1 MRRFIIRRVI
11 ASVLTVIAST
21 LFVFGVSRAATDPLD
36 LYVQE
41 SGYGITEESRIAIGK
56 ELGLDRSIPVAY
68 VLWLGRAVQGDLG
81 ESLVNKRPVTKVL
94 AEKLPNTLQLGFVA
108 WVVATLI
115 GVPLG
120 VLSAV
125 KRGSALD
132 YLGRGFALF
141 GQAIPNF
148 WFAIVSILIFA
159 VWLKWFPAASKEG
172 LSPTYFVLPA
182 ITLGS
187 AAAAGYLRITRSAML
202 EILDSEF
209 IKMARAKGLSQRD
222 VIWKHGLR
230 NALIPPVT
238 VSALILTGFIT
249 GTVLVEVV
257 FAWPG
262 IGRVAVTSV
271 TNNDFPVL
279 TGAMLLFTVMYV
291 VMNFLTDLLYVVIDP
306 RIRYG

>member
-1 MRRFIIRRVI
+1 M
-11 ASVLTVIAST
+11 LTVIAST

-56 ELGLDRSIPVAY
+56 ELGLDRPIPVAY
-68 VLWLGRAVQGDLG
+68 GLWLGRAIRGDLG
-81 ESLVNKRPVTKVL
+81 ESLVNKRPVTTVL
-94 AEKLPNTLQLGFVA
+94 LEKMPNTLQLGLVA
-108 WVVATLI
+108 WVLATLI

-120 VLSAV
+120 VVSAV
-125 KRGSALD
+125 KRGTALD
-132 YLGRGFALF
+132 YFARGFALF

-159 VWLKWFPAASKEG
+159 VWLQWLPAASKEG

-182 ITLGS
+182 VTLGS

-209 IKMARAKGLSQRD
+209 IKMARAKGVSQGTI
-222 VIWKHGLR
+222 IWKHGLR

-238 VSALILTGFIT
+238 VSALVLTGFIT

-279 TGAMLLFTVMYV
+279 TGAMLLFTAIYV
-291 VMNFLTDLLYVVIDP
+291 AMNFLTDLLYVVIDP